1 MNQTLFNKE
10 NIKTLLFFVIKKCL
24 IFNENEIFLAQE
36 NCENFFLCFTEYSS
50 LYNLKNISG
59 NLCNLIYT
67 IFRKKYND
75 IFKFF
80 ENNLISLTL
89 KENQNQILSGDE
101 LNLKCA
107 FLIFFYYLD
116 DYLNINNSQNIDFI
130 EKIFLAQI
138 DENIIISKG
147 KEIFS
152 TFIIILILTK
162 ILSNNFGQKILKKK
176 ILENI
181 IKIFFSEK
189 IKETLIELPCLDM
202 FNEYI
207 ENNFMILNNN
217 NNKENNNNNFND
229 IFPEY
234 FIQNYLIKISSMINK
249 ISSPELHSKIIESTN
264 NIISIM
270 NKKELNLD
278 FNIIIP
284 FLENIWVNK
293 YFNTEDKIKNE
304 IDNYGLLNKKN
315 LENKIKNNTYIV
327 RRDLVKLINIIIK
340 KIGFYSYYKENKG
353 NINNNNNFNIF
364 HEFIYQIINYSLNQS
379 SSEEKD
385 YLYPE
390 IYNLLILIQDNFFES
405 ISLSSINNISEIN
418 NSILSSKDNN
428 NIFKL
433 FFKFFDFF
441 NKIFEQSSISENNTY
456 ILSQIF
462 IIEQFIPFCFIP
474 EINNFLIKENFVDK
488 AIYVLNNLLSKNLE
502 EYNQLIFNIMEY
514 ILYIINI
521 FPNEPIDINN
531 KFTDFIY
538 QFIIKIFSELN
549 ITINNLYMF
558 FGALQ
563 LANRLIFV
571 KACKNIIWHE
581 FNLQVVKIVI
591 NIYNYIKEDNND
603 IKLNPLEKNIFQNLL
618 SNLIK
623 VFSINNSSKEYLD
636 NIKNI
641 YKDIK
646 KMNKRII
653 ALDDTYEHWLF
664 FFNKI
669 TNDLYFFKLSSD
681 EDKLRYNWTDKF
693 EKKQIYY
700 ALNKEFNI
708 KYFFLKIDP
717 MINEEK

>member
-474 EINNFLIKENFVDK
+474 EINNL
-488 AIYVLNNLLSKNLE
+488 
-502 EYNQLIFNIMEY
+502 
-514 ILYIINI
+514 
-521 FPNEPIDINN
+521 
-531 KFTDFIY
+531 FI
-538 QFIIKIFSELN
+538 
-549 ITINNLYMF
+549 
-558 FGALQ
+558 
-563 LANRLIFV
+563 R
-571 KACKNIIWHE
+571 
-581 FNLQVVKIVI
+581 
-591 NIYNYIKEDNND
+591 
-603 IKLNPLEKNIFQNLL
+603 
-618 SNLIK
+618 
-623 VFSINNSSKEYLD
+623 
-636 NIKNI
+636 
-641 YKDIK
+641 
-646 KMNKRII
+646 
-653 ALDDTYEHWLF
+653 
-664 FFNKI
+664 
-669 TNDLYFFKLSSD
+669 
-681 EDKLRYNWTDKF
+681 
-693 EKKQIYY
+693 
-700 ALNKEFNI
+700 
-708 KYFFLKIDP
+708 
-717 MINEEK
+717 